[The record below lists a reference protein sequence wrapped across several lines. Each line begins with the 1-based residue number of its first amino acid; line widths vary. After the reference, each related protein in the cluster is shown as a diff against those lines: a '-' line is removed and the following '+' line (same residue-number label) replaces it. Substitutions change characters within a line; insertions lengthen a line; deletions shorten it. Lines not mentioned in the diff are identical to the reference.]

1 MNFLH
6 RILNM
11 FSYDLAIDLGTA
23 NTLVHVKGEGI
34 VVDEPSVVAYNLA
47 DGSRKVLAVG
57 NEAKLMQGR
66 TPKSIEVIRPL
77 RYGVIADFQVAEDMI
92 KYFIRKVHHRR
103 TLAKPRILVCVPHGA
118 TAVEKRAIRQSV
130 LSAGART
137 AGLIPEPIAAALGV
151 GINYNTPYG
160 AMIVDIGGGTTEV
173 AVLSLGDIVYA
184 NSIRIGGDAMDDALV
199 GYVLENCNIHIGYST
214 AEKIKKTIGTA
225 KLPKDGEGKTSK
237 FYGRTN
243 EGGHPKEIHISQR
256 MVAEALRNP
265 IEQIRRAVA
274 VALQMTPPDL
284 SSDLFETGMIMTGG
298 GAMLQDFDKVL
309 RERTHLAVTVA
320 EEPLKCVALGT
331 GIALNS
337 EQSLHPLIDYH
348 S

>member
-1 MNFLH
+1 MKILH
-6 RILNM
+6 RVANM
-11 FSYDLAIDLGTA
+11 FSHDLAIDLGTA

-34 VVDEPSVVAYNLA
+34 VVDEPSVVAYNLV
-47 DGSRKVLAVG
+47 DGRRKVLAVG

-77 RYGVIADFQVAEDMI
+77 RNGVIADFQVAEEMI
-92 KYFIRKVHHRR
+92 KYFIRKVHHRK
-103 TLAKPRILVCVPHGA
+103 TFAKPRILVCVPHGA

-130 LSAGART
+130 LSAGARS

-151 GINYNTPYG
+151 GINYNTPNG

-225 KLPKDGEGKTSK
+225 KTPNDGEGETAK

-243 EGGHPKEIHISQR
+243 EGGHPHEIQISQR

-284 SSDLFETGMIMTGG
+284 SSDLIEAGMIMTGG
-298 GAMLQDFDKVL
+298 GAMLADFDKVL
-309 RERTHLAVTVA
+309 RDRTHLAVTVA

-331 GIALNS
+331 GIALNK
-337 EQSLHPLIDYH
+337 EQSLRPLIDYH

>member
-1 MNFLH
+1 MKIFH
-6 RILNM
+6 RVANM
-11 FSYDLAIDLGTA
+11 FSHDLAIDLGTA

-34 VVDEPSVVAYNLA
+34 VVDEPSVVAYNLS
-47 DGSRKVLAVG
+47 DGRRKVLAVG

-77 RYGVIADFQVAEDMI
+77 RNGVIADFQVAEEMI

-151 GINYNTPYG
+151 GINYNTPHG

-199 GYVLENCNIHIGYST
+199 GYVLENCNIHIGYAT

-225 KLPKDGEGKTSK
+225 KLPNDGDGKSSK

-243 EGGHPKEIHISQR
+243 EGGHPHEIQISQR
-256 MVAEALRNP
+256 MVADALRNP

-284 SSDLFETGMIMTGG
+284 SSDLIETGMIMTGG
-298 GAMLQDFDKVL
+298 GAMLADFDKVL
-309 RERTHLAVTVA
+309 RDRTHLAVTVA

-331 GIALNS
+331 GIALNM
-337 EQSLHPLIDYH
+337 EESLRPLIDYH